1 MFLLAKLCL
10 KCYKQRRKIN
20 VSFKTSIV
28 EFLSFSLF
36 SLVLFVFECVCQVGE
51 FGFQGKEWQN
61 CAKMGR
67 RCICVEVNCGDIRE
81 RYHFYTDNLIS
92 GGANVM
98 IEVAR
103 QALAE
108 LTKSLL
114 KKGFY
119 VPDCIMFQYDNCGE
133 NKNQFLMGFFS
144 MLVETKQVKYVELH
158 FLLVGHTHC
167 SVDQYF
173 SVLSKVSMYFQYAY
187 MF

>member
-1 MFLLAKLCL
+1 
-10 KCYKQRRKIN
+10 
-20 VSFKTSIV
+20 
-28 EFLSFSLF
+28 
-36 SLVLFVFECVCQVGE
+36 
-51 FGFQGKEWQN
+51 
-61 CAKMGR
+61 
-67 RCICVEVNCGDIRE
+67 
-81 RYHFYTDNLIS
+81 
-92 GGANVM
+92 M

-119 VPDCIMFQYDNCGE
+119 VPDCIMFQYDNYGE

>member
-1 MFLLAKLCL
+1 
-10 KCYKQRRKIN
+10 
-20 VSFKTSIV
+20 
-28 EFLSFSLF
+28 
-36 SLVLFVFECVCQVGE
+36 
-51 FGFQGKEWQN
+51 
-61 CAKMGR
+61 
-67 RCICVEVNCGDIRE
+67 
-81 RYHFYTDNLIS
+81 
-92 GGANVM
+92 M

-119 VPDCIMFQYDNCGE
+119 VPDWIMFQYDNCGE
-133 NKNQFLMGFFS
+133 NKNQFLIGFFS

-173 SVLSKVSMYFQYAY
+173 SVLSKVSLVSPDKHVTSISDFTAL
-187 MF
+187 